1 MDSRSTIQRRVVLA
15 GVARVFAEAVAEVI
29 ARGDDVTV
37 DVCELDDIADHL
49 HGVAPDVLVIGDA
62 EGASDRVAVT
72 AEIVRE
78 AAPDATIIVVT
89 GTIDLD
95 FALHADERG
104 IDAIVPSEAPLGS
117 LLAALQVRG
126 PCQQTVGTNV
136 SPRGRLEL
144 VATPTASLTPRE
156 LEVLRLLADGLG
168 ARAIAETVDL
178 SVHTVRDHIKSV
190 LRKLAAHSQL
200 EAVVTATRRG
210 LV

>member
-1 MDSRSTIQRRVVLA
+1 MDNRTTTERRVVLA
-15 GVARVFAEAVAEVI
+15 GVARLFAEAVADVI
-29 ARGDDVTV
+29 SRGDDVTV
-37 DVCELDDIADHL
+37 ELCDLDDLDERL
-49 HGVAPDVLVIGDA
+49 LGERPDVIVIGDA
-62 EGASDRVAVT
+62 EGDSDRVAMA
-72 AEIVRE
+72 AEHVRE

-89 GTIDLD
+89 GTLDLE

-117 LLAALQVRG
+117 LLAALEV
-126 PCQQTVGTNV
+126 TVHCEQPLGTPD

-144 VATPTASLTPRE
+144 VATPAASLTPRE
-156 LEVLRLLADGLG
+156 LEVLRLLADGMG
-168 ARAIAETVDL
+168 ARAIADAVDL